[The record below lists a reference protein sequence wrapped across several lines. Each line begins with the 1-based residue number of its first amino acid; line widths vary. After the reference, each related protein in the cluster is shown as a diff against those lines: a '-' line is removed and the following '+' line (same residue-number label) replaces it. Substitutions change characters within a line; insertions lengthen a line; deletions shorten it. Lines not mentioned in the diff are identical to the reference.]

1 MKYLNPVFIIFSLII
16 PFLLFSAAE
25 SIETAPRISDREIV
39 ERLTRLEEGQKS
51 ILREMDKRFEAMDS
65 RFVSMEKNLDSRF
78 ETLERQLDRLSYI
91 FIAIVAV
98 VIGFAFWDRRISLKP
113 AINRRTGTI
122 NILEGLKRQSS
133 GLSRVSRAMCFKK

>member
-51 ILREMDKRFEAMDS
+51 ILREMDKRFEAMGKRFEAMDS

-78 ETLERQLDRLSYI
+78 ETLKDNWIDYPIFLSPL
-91 FIAIVAV
+91 
-98 VIGFAFWDRRISLKP
+98 WRWS
-113 AINRRTGTI
+113 
-122 NILEGLKRQSS
+122 
-133 GLSRVSRAMCFKK
+133 